1 MYCKRPAKSVLVI
14 GCSYHQDFLAMLCS
28 LMQQPNQSSKGG
40 FPLTGSVLAV
50 STVLYI
56 RQRNSHFLHII
67 NISTVHTYVCTVIFL
82 IVMYVTQLSVVP

>member
-1 MYCKRPAKSVLVI
+1 
-14 GCSYHQDFLAMLCS
+14 MLCS

-56 RQRNSHFLHII
+56 RQRNSHFLHVI
-67 NISTVHTYVCTVIFL
+67 NISTVHTYVCTYIFL
-82 IVMYVTQLSVVP
+82 IVTYVTQLSVVSWNMVHSRVLPRAFKRSGALLLP